1 MASVIFDTGSSPS
14 PYPSLSGVFKGK
26 LTIKGSGYAKITD
39 IRTRPCPGTRGH
51 VSSWS
56 IHAGKGNEI
65 RKGTYE
71 YDIEVHLASYPQFF
85 HGVDKIEN
93 AEGIVKAVSFVDAN
107 GGTHTDWIPSLIIIG
122 EALPELTCDEPTPSF
137 ASGCELLL
145 HYDTDKDGKIEYP
158 ELSGGAI
165 KDWNEKKISTREVYF
180 VAEAWVKDS
189 INAVCPG
196 CYTTPTPVPAG
207 DITRVELDGELLPEN
222 GTLEWTVNKQARVK
236 VYFRNVGT
244 AASRFRIEVAYNGAT
259 ICDLE
264 TDSVP
269 ADGREYYVDDCVFTP
284 DETGTHTIKVT
295 ITP

>member
-1 MASVIFDTGSSPS
+1 MAPISCT
-14 PYPSLSGVFKGK
+14 
-26 LTIKGSGYAKITD
+26 
-39 IRTRPCPGTRGH
+39 
-51 VSSWS
+51 
-56 IHAGKGNEI
+56 
-65 RKGTYE
+65 
-71 YDIEVHLASYPQFF
+71 
-85 HGVDKIEN
+85 
-93 AEGIVKAVSFVDAN
+93 
-107 GGTHTDWIPSLIIIG
+107 
-122 EALPELTCDEPTPSF
+122 EPTAHFS
-137 ASGCELLL
+137 SGCELLR
-145 HYDTDKDGKIEYP
+145 HYDADNDGIISYAESVKATQDYYDGIITQGEAEFVITAYQKGSINAVCP
-158 ELSGGAI
+158 GCYTTPTPTPTPISCTEPTAHFSSGCELLRHYDADNDGI
-165 KDWNEKKISTREVYF
+165 ISYAESVKATQDYYDGIITQGEAEF
-180 VAEAWVKDS
+180 VITAYQKGS

-244 AASRFRIEVAYNGAT
+244 AASRFRIAVAYNGDA

-264 TDSVP
+264 TDAVP